1 MTAAAG
7 SGLDLIGWLARI
19 QQLHPNEID
28 MGLERLTVVAG
39 RLGLALP
46 PAHGKPLVITVTG
59 TNGKGSHVA
68 VIDAVLRA
76 AGNRVGSYTSPH
88 LLHYNE
94 RICIQGEPVSDALIV
109 QAFVAIEQAR
119 GEVSL
124 TYFEFGTLA
133 ALLIFQDADLDVW
146 VLEVGL
152 GGRLD
157 AVNIVDADIAV
168 VTSIGLDHQEW
179 LGDTREAIALEKAGI
194 FRPGKPVV
202 CTESDPPLAL
212 LDVAASLSCPVYR
225 LGRDFIATPS
235 LVDGSWHWRGRLGDS
250 ADPGRV
256 LHLTAADLP
265 PATLAPNNIAGAL
278 QAVCLTGLIPSGQW
292 LQTQLPAILSTLV
305 LPGRQQWFL
314 PPLFPVPVVMDVA
327 HNPQAGQS
335 LAAAIQRQRQQVLL
349 QSGCIGSVRV
359 VLAMMADKDHAG
371 FYQALE
377 KQTDFWYIA
386 HFDLPRCL
394 AAETLAEK
402 FLQFG
407 EGKRSMAA
415 LSTFASVREA
425 FDAACSDAVDG
436 DIIVVTGSFITVSD
450 VMSGMSDGQILRA
463 TESH

>member
-1 MTAAAG
+1 MTAAADP
-7 SGLDLIGWLARI
+7 GLDLTGWLARI

-28 MGLERLTVVAG
+28 MGLERLAVVAD
-39 RLGLALP
+39 RLGLILK
-46 PAHGKPLVITVTG
+46 PADKRPLVITVTG

-68 VIDAVLRA
+68 VIDAVLSA
-76 AGNRVGSYTSPH
+76 AGKRVGRYTSPH

-94 RICIQGEPVSDALIV
+94 RICIQGEPVTDAAIV

-133 ALLIFQDADLDVW
+133 ALLIFQHANLDVM

-179 LGDTREAIALEKAGI
+179 LGDSRESIALEKAGI

-202 CTESDPPLAL
+202 CSESDPPHTL
-212 LDVAASLSCPVYR
+212 LEAAAAKSCPLYR
-225 LGRDFIATPS
+225 VGRDFIATPS
-235 LVDGSWHWRGRLGDS
+235 LVDQRWHWRGRPGDS
-250 ADPGRV
+250 LDPGRV
-256 LHLTAADLP
+256 QHWTVTDLP
-265 PATLAPNNIAGAL
+265 PAALAHGNIAGAL
-278 QAVCLTGLIPSGQW
+278 QAVCLTGLVPSVQW
-292 LQTQLPAILSTLV
+292 LQSQLPAILLTLM

-314 PPLFPVPVVMDVA
+314 PPRVPVPMVMDVA

-335 LAAAIQRQRQQVLL
+335 LAAAIQRQRQQLLL
-349 QSGCIGSVRV
+349 QCGRIGSVRV
-359 VLAMMADKDHAG
+359 VLAMMADKDHEG

-377 KQTDFWYIA
+377 KQADFWYIA
-386 HFDLPRCL
+386 HFDLPRCFPAQAL
-394 AAETLAEK
+394 TES

-407 EGKRSMAA
+407 ADKRRMAA
-415 LSTFASVREA
+415 LSPFVTVADA
-425 FDAACSDAVDG
+425 LAAACSDAVEG

-450 VMSGMSDGQILRA
+450 AMSSISDRETLREA
-463 TESH
+463 NTL

>member
-1 MTAAAG
+1 MTAAAD

-39 RLGLALP
+39 RLGLALSP
-46 PAHGKPLVITVTG
+46 VHGKPLVITVTG

-76 AGNRVGSYTSPH
+76 AGKRVGSYTSPH

-94 RICIQGEPVSDALIV
+94 RICVQGEPVPDALIV

-133 ALLIFQDADLDVW
+133 ALLIFQNADLDVW

-157 AVNIVDADIAV
+157 AVNMVDADIAV

-202 CTESDPPLAL
+202 CTESDPPAAL

-225 LGRDFIATPS
+225 SGRDFIATPS

-250 ADPGRV
+250 TDPGRA
-256 LHLTAADLP
+256 LHPTAANLP
-265 PATLAPNNIAGAL
+265 PVALAPNNIAGAL
-278 QAVCLTGLIPSGQW
+278 QAVCLTGLIPSEQW
-292 LQTQLPAILSTLV
+292 LQTRLPAILSSLV

-314 PPLFPVPVVMDVA
+314 PPQFPVPVVMDVA
-327 HNPQAGQS
+327 HNPQAGHS
-335 LAAAIQRQRQQVLL
+335 LAAVIQRQRQQVLL

-394 AAETLAEK
+394 AAEALAEK

-407 EGKRSMAA
+407 AGKRSKAA

-450 VMSGMSDGQILRA
+450 VMSGMSD
-463 TESH
+463 

>member
-1 MTAAAG
+1 MTAAAE
-7 SGLDLIGWLARI
+7 SDLDLAGWLTRI
-19 QQLHPNEID
+19 EHLHPNEID
-28 MGLERLTVVAG
+28 MGLERLTIVAG
-39 RLGLALP
+39 RLGLVLARDDDS
-46 PAHGKPLVITVTG
+46 PLVITVTG

-76 AGNRVGSYTSPH
+76 AGKRVGAYTSPH

-94 RICIQGEPVSDALIV
+94 RICIQGVPVDDAVIV

-119 GEVSL
+119 KDVSL

-133 ALLIFQDADLDVW
+133 ALMIFQHANLDVL

-194 FRPGKPVV
+194 FRDGKPVV
-202 CTESDPPLAL
+202 CTETDPPPTL
-212 LDVAASLSCPVYR
+212 LQAAASHSCPVYR
-225 LGRDFIATPS
+225 AGWDFSATPS
-235 LVDGSWHWRGRLGDS
+235 LVDGSWSWRGQLGQP
-250 ADPGRV
+250 AGLGQPRTV
-256 LHLTAADLP
+256 AVTNLP
-265 PATLAPNNIAGAL
+265 PAVLAPTNIAGAL
-278 QAVCLTGLIPSGQW
+278 QAVCLTGLIPCEQW
-292 LQTQLPAILSTLV
+292 WQQQLPKILPTLV
-305 LPGRQQWFL
+305 LPGRQQWFY
-314 PPLFPVPVVMDVA
+314 PPRFPVPVIMDVA
-327 HNPQAGQS
+327 HNPQAGQA

-349 QSGCIGSVRV
+349 QTGRIGAVRV

-377 KQTDFWYIA
+377 KQVDFWYIA

-394 AAETLAEK
+394 PAEKLAE
-402 FLQFG
+402 LLRQFG
-407 EGKRSMAA
+407 ADQSTMAA
-415 LSTFASVREA
+415 LPSSATVYQA
-425 FDAACSDAVDG
+425 FQAACADAVEG

-450 VMSGMSDGQILRA
+450 VMSS
-463 TESH
+463 TSH

>member
-1 MTAAAG
+1 MTTAADP
-7 SGLDLIGWLARI
+7 GLDLSGWLARI

-28 MGLERLTVVAG
+28 MGLERLAAVAE
-39 RLGLALP
+39 RLGLILR
-46 PAHGKPLVITVTG
+46 PADKRPTVITVTG
-59 TNGKGSHVA
+59 TNGKGSHVT

-76 AGNRVGSYTSPH
+76 AGKRVGSYTSPH

-94 RICIQGEPVSDALIV
+94 RICIEGEPVADAVIV

-133 ALLIFQDADLDVW
+133 ALLIFQHADLDVL

-157 AVNIVDADIAV
+157 AVNIMDADIAV

-179 LGDTREAIALEKAGI
+179 LGDTRDAIASEKAGI
-194 FRPGKPVV
+194 FRQGKPVV
-202 CTESDPPLAL
+202 CTESDPPPAL
-212 LDVAASLSCPVYR
+212 LQAAAALSCPVYR
-225 LGRDFIATPS
+225 AGRDFIASPS
-235 LVDGSWHWRGRLGDS
+235 LVDGSWHWRGRLSQAGD
-250 ADPGRV
+250 AGRAR
-256 LHLTAADLP
+256 HLTVAHLP
-265 PATLAPNNIAGAL
+265 PAALAPGNIAGAL
-278 QAVCLTGLIPSGQW
+278 QAVCLTGVIASEQW
-292 LQTQLPAILSTLV
+292 LRTQLPRILSELV

-314 PPLFPVPVVMDVA
+314 PPRFPVPVVMDVA
-327 HNPQAGQS
+327 HNPQAAQA

-349 QSGCIGSVRV
+349 QYGRIGAVRV

-386 HFDLPRCL
+386 HFDLPRCMP
-394 AAETLAEK
+394 AEALTER
-402 FLQFG
+402 FLRFG
-407 EGKRSMAA
+407 ADRCSMAA
-415 LSTFASVREA
+415 SSPFTTVGEA
-425 FDAACSDAVDG
+425 FAAACDEAAEG

-450 VMSGMSDGQILRA
+450 VMSKMAD
-463 TESH
+463 

>member
-1 MTAAAG
+1 MTAAADP
-7 SGLDLIGWLARI
+7 GLDLIGWLARI

-28 MGLERLTVVAG
+28 MGLERLTVVAE
-39 RLGLALP
+39 RLGLILK
-46 PAHGKPLVITVTG
+46 PANKRPLVITVTG

-68 VIDAVLRA
+68 VMDAVLRA
-76 AGNRVGSYTSPH
+76 AGKRVGSYTSPH
-88 LLHYNE
+88 LVHYNE
-94 RICIQGEPVSDALIV
+94 RICIQGEPVADAAIV

-133 ALLIFQDADLDVW
+133 ALLIFQHANLDVM

-179 LGDTREAIALEKAGI
+179 LGDTREAIAREKAGI

-202 CTESDPPLAL
+202 CSESDPPHTL
-212 LDVAASLSCPVYR
+212 LEAAATLSCPLYR
-225 LGRDFIATPS
+225 SGRDFIATPS
-235 LVDGSWHWRGRLGDS
+235 LVDESWHWRGRSGDS
-250 ADPGRV
+250 TDTEQLPHWTV
-256 LHLTAADLP
+256 ADLP
-265 PATLAPNNIAGAL
+265 PAALSHGNIAGAL
-278 QAVCLTGLIPSGQW
+278 QAVCLTGLVTSQQW
-292 LQTQLPAILSTLV
+292 LQSQLPSILSTLV

-314 PPLFPVPVVMDVA
+314 PPRFPVPVVMDVA
-327 HNPQAGQS
+327 HNPQAGQA
-335 LAAAIQRQRQQVLL
+335 LAAAIQRQRQQLLL
-349 QSGCIGSVRV
+349 QHGCIGSVRV
-359 VLAMMADKDHAG
+359 VLAMMKDKDHAG

-394 AAETLAEK
+394 PAQTLTESL
-402 FLQFG
+402 LQFG
-407 EGKRSMAA
+407 ADKRTMAA
-415 LSTFASVREA
+415 LSPFETVGEA
-425 FDAACSDAVDG
+425 LAAACSDAAEG

-450 VMSGMSDGQILRA
+450 AMSSISD
-463 TESH
+463 